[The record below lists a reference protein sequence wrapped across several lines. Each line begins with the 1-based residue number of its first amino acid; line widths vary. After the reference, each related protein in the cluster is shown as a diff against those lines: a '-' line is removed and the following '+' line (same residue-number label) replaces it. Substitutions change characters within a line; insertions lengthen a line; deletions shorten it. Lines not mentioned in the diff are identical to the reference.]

1 MKRPTI
7 TFRKGWNTARP
18 TIQKFLDRVE
28 EMSAAIDSDKKIVCP
43 KIPQREFSEV
53 YNVIFEMCNQKDPH
67 NLSPQLFE
75 AFKDLLTNYF
85 KAHSVTHLQQAQSR
99 GLPKGILKAWAWRW
113 QIATWVIRGLK
124 RYFQFLDRYY
134 IKSNDDVKNLETTG
148 YQLYHEYVFEKF
160 KQDIP
165 GVLLDLIKEE
175 RDGVEID
182 REMVGR
188 AIQSFVQIGG
198 FISNSEDER
207 LNVYQANFERRFL
220 TDTSKYYQHSTQE
233 WLGLSTSE
241 YLKIAEKR
249 IEEEQ
254 NRLMSYIY
262 KSTAGELN
270 RIVFRELLMVHQD
283 DLLDKKT
290 GLTSFFEGLV
300 GARKKEAEADL
311 GRLYNLYLN
320 LNDQGIRPIAKR
332 MQEYISREGQRY
344 VDNARNNQQKGNAS
358 EREMAF
364 IRNLLDLHTR
374 FHGVVTKQFSNHHLC
389 DKALGEGFKDFI
401 NIQTYVA
408 ERLAGYSHTI
418 LKRGGKEKV
427 AITINETLENIV
439 KLYDYIHDKDFFEL
453 AYQRH
458 LADRLINDLSESNE
472 NEKTMIGK
480 LKLVGGNATWCRK
493 LENMF
498 KDLETSD
505 FLMRDFSEMKYN
517 DDEDI
522 SFTCRV
528 CTFGQWETEAM
539 DVLPMPDQVQ
549 KITAL
554 FKGFYE
560 DKFSGRT
567 LDYRM
572 DKGKAE
578 LRIPFRGTGVKTLV
592 VSPHQ
597 MAILL
602 KFNNNTIWEHSA
614 LQMETKIPEHKEEFQ
629 NALTALAHPR
639 IRVLSKQ
646 PNSKESKPG
655 DKYKINEKFKH
666 ARQRVVVPAYFQAS
680 KKKKEENAAM
690 RQQIM
695 KLREHQA
702 DAAIVRTMKIRKT
715 MKHKDLIPEVIR
727 QLTQFQAKPVM
738 LKKRIA
744 TLIDQEFIKRDPNDR
759 ATYHYIA

>member
-1 MKRPTI
+1 MKKPAI
-7 TFRKGWNTARP
+7 TFKKGWNIAKP
-18 TIQKFLDRVE
+18 TIQMFLDRVE
-28 EMSAAIDSDKKIVCP
+28 EMSTAIDSDKKIVCP
-43 KIPQREFSEV
+43 KIPQEEFTEV

-67 NLSPQLFE
+67 NLSPQLFD
-75 AFKDLLTNYF
+75 AFKNLLTDYF
-85 KAHSVTHLQQAQSR
+85 NRYSITHLQQAQRR

-113 QIATWVIRGLK
+113 QIATWVIRGMK
-124 RYFQFLDRYY
+124 RYFQFLDRYFV
-134 IKSNDDVKNLETTG
+134 KSNDDVQNLETTG
-148 YQLYHEYVFEKF
+148 YQLYHQLVFEKF
-160 KQDIP
+160 AQDIP
-165 GVLLDLIKEE
+165 GVLLDLINEE
-175 RDGVEID
+175 RDGIEID

-198 FISNSEDER
+198 FISNSEEK
-207 LNVYQANFERRFL
+207 LNVYQRLFESRFL
-220 TDTSKYYQHSTQE
+220 NETTKYYQTNTQE
-233 WLGLSTSE
+233 WLALSTSE

-254 NRLMSYIY
+254 SRLMNYIY
-262 KSTAGELN
+262 KSTSTELN
-270 RIVFRELLMVHQD
+270 RIVFQELLMVHLA
-283 DLLDKKT
+283 DLLDKKTT

-320 LNDQGIRPIAKR
+320 LGDDGIRPIAKR
-332 MQEYISREGQRY
+332 MQEYIAKEGQRY
-344 VDNARNNQQKGNAS
+344 VDNARNNQQKGNTA
-358 EREMAF
+358 EREMTF
-364 IRNLLDLHTR
+364 IKNLLDLHTR
-374 FHGVVTKQFSNHHLC
+374 FHGIVTKQFNNHHIC

-401 NIQTYVA
+401 NLQTFVA

-418 LKRGGKEKV
+418 LKRGGKEK
-427 AITINETLENIV
+427 IELTINETLENIV

-505 FLMRDFSEMKYN
+505 SLMRDFSEMKYN
-517 DDEDI
+517 DDQDI
-522 SFTCRV
+522 SFSCRV

-539 DVLPMPDQVQ
+539 DVLPMPDQV
-549 KITAL
+549 KRITSN
-554 FKGFYE
+554 FKSFYE
-560 DKFSGRT
+560 DRFSGRT

-572 DKGKAE
+572 DKGKVE
-578 LRIPFRGTGVKTLV
+578 LLIPFKVTGSKTLV

-602 KFNNNTIWEHSA
+602 KFNQKTVWEHSA
-614 LQMETKIPEHKEEFQ
+614 LQVETKIPEHREEFQ
-629 NALTALAHPR
+629 NALTALAHPK
-639 IRVLSKQ
+639 IRVLSKN

-655 DKYKINEKFKH
+655 DKYKINEKFKN
-666 ARQRVVVPAYFQAS
+666 ARQRVVVPAYFQMS
-680 KKKKEENAAM
+680 KKKKEENAIM
-690 RQQIM
+690 RQQIT
-695 KLREHQA
+695 KLREVQA

-715 MKHKDLIPEVIR
+715 MQHKDLIPEVIR
-727 QLTQFQAKPVM
+727 QLTHFQAKPVM

-744 TLIDQEFIKRDPNDR
+744 TLIDQEFIKRDPNNR

>member
-1 MKRPTI
+1 MTRPIITFEKGWGIAKPTI
-7 TFRKGWNTARP
+7 K
-18 TIQKFLDRVE
+18 KFLDRVE
-28 EMSAAIDSDKKIVCP
+28 DLSKAIDSDKKIVCP
-43 KIPQREFSEV
+43 KTPQEEFSEV
-53 YNVIFEMCNQKDPH
+53 YNVIFEMANQKDPH
-67 NLSPQLFE
+67 NLSQQLFD
-75 AFKDLLTNYF
+75 AFRDLLTQYF
-85 KAHSVTHLQQAQSR
+85 NHHSVTHLEEAQRRS
-99 GLPKGILKAWAWRW
+99 LPKGILKAWAWRW

-134 IKSNDDVKNLETTG
+134 IKSNDDVRDLETTG
-148 YQLYHEYVFEKF
+148 YQLYHTLVFEKF
-160 KQDIP
+160 EQDIP
-165 GVLLDLIKEE
+165 GVLLDLINEE
-175 RDGVEID
+175 RDGIEID

-198 FISNSEDER
+198 FISTSEGDR
-207 LNVYQANFERRFL
+207 LNVYERNFERRFL
-220 TDTSKYYQHSTQE
+220 EETTKYYQTNTVE
-233 WLGLSTSE
+233 WLALSTSE

-249 IEEEQ
+249 IEDEQ

-262 KSTAGELN
+262 KSTTNELN
-270 RIVFRELLMVHQD
+270 RIVFNELLMVHQTE
-283 DLLDKKT
+283 LLDKKT
-290 GLTSFFEGLV
+290 GLISFFEGMV
-300 GARKKEAEADL
+300 GTRKKEAEADL

-320 LNDQGIRPIAKR
+320 LTDQGIKPIAQR
-332 MQEYISREGQRY
+332 MQNYIAMEGQRF

-358 EREMAF
+358 EREMTF
-364 IRNLLDLHTR
+364 IKNLLDLHTR
-374 FHGVVTKQFSNHHLC
+374 FHGIVTKQFNNHHLC

-401 NIQTYVA
+401 NLQTYVA

-418 LKRGGKEKV
+418 LKGGRKEKV
-427 AITINETLENIV
+427 EISVNDTLENVV
-439 KLYDYIHDKDFFEL
+439 KLYDYIHDKDYFEL

-472 NEKTMIGK
+472 NEKAMIGK
-480 LKLVGGNATWCRK
+480 LKLVGGNASWCRK

-498 KDLETSD
+498 KDLETSE
-505 FLMRDFSEMKYN
+505 FLMRDFSEMKR
-517 DDEDI
+517 DDHDV

-528 CTFGQWETEAM
+528 CTFGQWETEGM
-539 DVLPMPDQVQ
+539 DVLPMPDQV
-549 KITAL
+549 KRITL
-554 FKGFYE
+554 SFKKFYE

-578 LRIPFRGTGVKTLV
+578 LRIPFRGTGPKTLV

-597 MAILL
+597 MSILL
-602 KFNNNTIWEHSA
+602 KFNKKTVWEHTD
-614 LQMETKIPEHKEEFQ
+614 LQMETNIPEHKEEFQ

-666 ARQRVVVPAYFQAS
+666 ARQRVTVPAYFQAS

-695 KLREHQA
+695 KLREHQI
-702 DAAIVRTMKIRKT
+702 DASIVRTMKIRGK
-715 MKHKDLIPEVIR
+715 MEHKDLIPEVIR

-744 TLIDQEFIKRDPNDR
+744 TLIDQEFIRRDPNNR
-759 ATYHYIA
+759 TTYHYIA